1 MESCQKITKTKRTLY
16 DTLTKRQ
23 TLCEFLIMGLQ
34 SPGSCKVQNTAFRA
48 KEKIHSAKFPG
59 F

>member
-1 MESCQKITKTKRTLY
+1 MESCQKITKTKHTLY

-23 TLCEFLIMGLQ
+23 ILCEFLIMGLQ
-34 SPGSCKVQNTAFRA
+34 NPGSCKVENPVFRA
-48 KEKIHSAKFPG
+48 KEKIQSAKFPG

>member
-1 MESCQKITKTKRTLY
+1 MITKTKHTLY

-23 TLCEFLIMGLQ
+23 TLCEFLIMGMR
-34 SPGSCKVQNTAFRA
+34 SPGSCKVQNSVFRT
-48 KEKIHSAKFPG
+48 KEKNHSAKFPG